1 MSTKTTFKRV
11 ALVAVAA
18 LGLGVVTAVAPASAA
33 QVTPGSIA
41 FGSVSNLRA
50 GVAGSV
56 TVTLSLPA
64 GTAIGDSVTV
74 LARVTSAP
82 ATSFATAKAAVPGTA
97 AISSTAA
104 TSSTGIWWGPA
115 SSGSGSYGTYGNNA
129 AGANSTNSYNSAGTT
144 ADVSNW
150 TTSTSYVTATGDS
163 ATSISLKLNILP
175 DATGSY
181 SILVSLGTSN
191 ASYDTPAE
199 LIALTNA
206 QLTTNLSTS
215 VSTLTTGSTPTT
227 ATLAAVTTGAP
238 KGGTYG
244 ALWKLTL
251 DGGLGTSETIAL
263 SSNSSTVT
271 FKSHTGGALTNNTL
285 TSSNFSAGVAYFTV
299 QNSVAETATI
309 TASGSGLLSSSV
321 TGSGTVTHVTPTATL
336 TTTPTISL
344 TTATTAMAGTDTTAG
359 TNDTPAGTS
368 YYAARTT
375 STSQSVKVTA
385 TAAEIFTAT
394 VTDTSG
400 KATGKGGAIYDK
412 TGTIGTLGT
421 ATFSV
426 PATLA
431 AGESVTVVIGAV
443 TRVITG
449 RASTPTTV
457 TITNASRRSALLGA
471 NTFVATVKDQYGSAS
486 TMASQT
492 VTVSVTGRNAT
503 TTATSYTTD
512 ALGQVSYTL
521 TDAGTTGL
529 SDTVTFTTSTG
540 SKTASATV
548 SYGSAVAGEV
558 ALEGPNNAD
567 TVITYGDKQDIVA
580 GSGGAEDGAVG
591 VEATVTDAAGN
602 VMGGM
607 PVTFTVSGTGCAI
620 LSTTALLYT
629 GADGTAT
636 TSVYAWIAGKC
647 VVTATSGG
655 KSITEDVY
663 FAQKTATEA
672 RTITASASGNTVT
685 GTVKDRFG
693 NVVTGVTVWASR
705 TGSGSFGG
713 SSSSSAVTGEDGTVQ
728 FVLSNGTA
736 DIKLAL
742 GSTASADVEY
752 GQSSSTS
759 GKICDGAGC
768 TDTAL
773 VAATVGTATT
783 AETYVGSSI
792 APAGVNSAT
801 VTAVSDTT
809 TNDTAQGAADAAAE
823 ATDAANAATDAA
835 NAAAEAADAATAAAQ
850 DAADAVAALSA
861 QVATLISG
869 LKAQLTAL
877 TNLVIKIQKKVKA

>member
-18 LGLGVVTAVAPASAA
+18 LGLGVLSSVAPATAANPQTPTAISFGSAA
-33 QVTPGSIA
+33 
-41 FGSVSNLRA
+41 NLRA

-56 TVTLSLPA
+56 TVTFALPS

-82 ATSFATAKAAVPGTA
+82 TTSFATAKAAVPGTA

-104 TSSTGIWWGPA
+104 SATSFWWSAA
-115 SSGSGSYGTYGNNA
+115 SSGSGSYTTVP
-129 AGANSTNSYNSAGTT
+129 TNSYNTLGTNVDGTSDWT
-144 ADVSNW
+144 AAS
-150 TTSTSYVTATGDS
+150 SYTLTTGDS
-163 ATSISLKLNILP
+163 VTSVSLKLNINP
-175 DATGSY
+175 DSAGAY
-181 SILVSLGTSN
+181 NVIVALGTSAAAYDL
-191 ASYDTPAE
+191 ASQLA
-199 LIALTNA
+199 ALTTDA
-206 QLTTNLSTS
+206 ITTNLSTS
-215 VSTLTTGSTPTT
+215 ATTLTTASVPTT
-227 ATLAAVTTGAP
+227 VALAEVTTGAP

-244 ALWKLTL
+244 ALWKATL
-251 DGGLGTSETIAL
+251 NGGLGSGETIKL
-263 SSNSSTVT
+263 TSNSTTVT
-271 FKSHTGGALTNNTL
+271 FKKHEGTALTNATL
-285 TSSNFSAGVAYFTV
+285 TSAEFSAGVAYFTV

-309 TASGSGLLSSSV
+309 TATGTGLLSSAV
-321 TGSGTVTHVTPTATL
+321 TATGTVTHGTPTATL
-336 TTTPTISL
+336 TTAATVALVALTKSMAATDDLTNTSTNLYWSAL
-344 TTATTAMAGTDTTAG
+344 TTSA
-359 TNDTPAGTS
+359 
-368 YYAARTT
+368 
-375 STSQSVKVTA
+375 SQGLKISG
-385 TAAEIFTAT
+385 TAAEIHKVT

-400 KATGKGGAIYDK
+400 KATGKGGAKYDK
-412 TGTIGTLGT
+412 NLTIGTLGYS
-421 ATFSV
+421 TFSV

-431 AGESVTVVIGAV
+431 AGQSVSVVTGTIT
-443 TRVITG
+443 TRITG
-449 RASTPTTV
+449 RASVV
-457 TITNASRRSALLGA
+457 TDVAVTNPSRRSALLGA
-471 NTFVATVKDQYGSAS
+471 NTFVATVTDQYGTA
-486 TMASQT
+486 MAGQT
-492 VTVSVTGRNAT
+492 VTTSVSGRNAT
-503 TTATSYTTD
+503 TTATSATTD
-512 ALGQVSYTL
+512 ALGQVSYAL
-521 TDAGTTGL
+521 TDAGTTGT
-529 SDTVTFTTSTG
+529 SDTVTFTAGSISDTG
-540 SKTASATV
+540 TV
-548 SYGSAVAGEV
+548 TYGSATAGAV

-567 TVITYGDKQDIVA
+567 TVITYGDKNDIVA
-580 GSGGAEDGAVG
+580 SSGGAEDGAVS

-620 LSTTALLYT
+620 LSTKALLYT
-629 GADGTAT
+629 GADGTAA

-655 KSITEDVY
+655 ATITEDVY

-672 RTITASASGNTVT
+672 RTITATASGNTVT

-693 NVVTGVTVWASR
+693 NVVTGATVWATR

-713 SSSSSAVTGEDGTVQ
+713 SSSTSAVTAEDGTVQ

-742 GSTASADVEY
+742 GSTTGADVEY
-752 GQSSSTS
+752 GQSSSS
-759 GKICDGAGC
+759 AGKICAAAGC
-768 TDTAL
+768 TDTAT

-783 AETYVGSSI
+783 AETYVGSTL

-877 TNLVIKIQKKVKA
+877 TNLVIKIQKKVRA